1 MSGPRPQAAVP
12 SVRITTWDR
21 RYANDFVRLNLAW
34 LVGYHLYEEGD
45 RKHLER
51 PEETILAC
59 PGEIFFAIDDGAGGS
74 SANAGPE
81 DRRIGA
87 PDRSANVRVLGSC
100 AVAFQPD
107 GAVEILK
114 FAVDESA
121 RSRGIGTRLLQAAID
136 WARDRGAALVKLES
150 STKLKAALRL
160 YERFG
165 FEHKPFAGPPTY
177 VTADVY
183 MEKSLRADAV

>member
-1 MSGPRPQAAVP
+1 MSANHTQAPVP
-12 SVRITTWDR
+12 SVRITTWDA

-34 LVGYHLYEEGD
+34 LVGYHLYEESD

-74 SANAGPE
+74 SANAGP
-81 DRRIGA
+81 DDQHVGA

-121 RSRGIGTRLLQAAID
+121 RGRGIGTSLLQISID
-136 WARDRGAALVKLES
+136 WARERGAGLVKLES

-165 FEHKPFAGPPTY
+165 FEHKPFNGPQTY

-183 MEKSLRADAV
+183 MEKRL